1 MGLTIE
7 RTGERDSIAEIAIDF
22 PPVNA
27 LDSHG
32 FRALAETVTALGR
45 DPSVHVVILHSAIEK
60 GFMAGV
66 DVKEMTE
73 GGPRAVIAVSRA
85 NAEAYAAI
93 YDCEVPVIAAV
104 HGFCLATGVGIA
116 GNADIVVASDD
127 AFFGLPEV
135 DRGGLGSSTQLQR
148 LVPMHKAR
156 WAALT
161 CARIPATDL
170 LRWGS
175 VERVVPRAE
184 LLTVAREIAAIIAAK
199 SPLVI
204 RRAKE
209 SLNAIDPIDVKRSFR
224 REMGFT
230 FELNLTPVADEA
242 RQAFVTKQPVG
253 TQPVAGHAVP
263 GQPLTEP
270 VTEKP

>member
-1 MGLTIE
+1 MGLLIE
-7 RTGERDSIAEIAIDF
+7 RTGDRGAIAEVSMEY

-27 LDSHG
+27 LDSQG
-32 FRALAETVTALGR
+32 FRDLADTVTALGR
-45 DPSVHVVILHSAIEK
+45 DRSVHVVILRSAVAK

-73 GGPRAVIAVSRA
+73 GGQRAVVAVCRA
-85 NAEAYAAI
+85 NADAYAAI

-127 AFFGLPEV
+127 AYFGLPEV

-161 CARIPATDL
+161 CARIPAADL
-170 LRWGS
+170 LRFGT

-184 LLTVAREIAAIIAAK
+184 LLDTARDIAAIIAAK

-209 SLNAIDPIDVKRSFR
+209 SLNAIDPVDVKRSFR

-230 FELNLTPVADEA
+230 FELNLAPIADES
-242 RQAFVTKQPVG
+242 RRSFI
-253 TQPVAGHAVP
+253 
-263 GQPLTEP
+263 
-270 VTEKP
+270 EK